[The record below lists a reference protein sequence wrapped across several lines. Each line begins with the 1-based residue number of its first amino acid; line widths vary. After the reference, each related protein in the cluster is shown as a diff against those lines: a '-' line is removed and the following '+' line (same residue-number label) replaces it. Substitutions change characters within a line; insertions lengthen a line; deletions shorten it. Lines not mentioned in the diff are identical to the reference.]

1 MNDKELSDR
10 LRRLSSGEKEELE
23 PIYNHLKIPL
33 YSVIYRIVYD
43 KMMTEDIMQTV
54 FLKILSSPPD
64 EKIESVKAWIFRIAR
79 NEAIDVLRRERR
91 LQLAADIEQEGF
103 TDPTIL
109 LDIENGLMKLR
120 LDEREIV
127 TLHLNGGFKFKEI
140 ADITEKPLGTVL
152 WKYRKAIDQLRNY
165 LLGGIE

>member
-1 MNDKELSDR
+1 
-10 LRRLSSGEKEELE
+10 
-23 PIYNHLKIPL
+23 
-33 YSVIYRIVYD
+33 
-43 KMMTEDIMQTV
+43 MQTV